1 MHQRTRLAAIGA
13 LVALTANCTDRTA
26 SLVDSDPEELPPVTV
41 AQMRDVPPR
50 SADLEATF
58 VHMSDDSLWNR
69 VADGDSSVLLG
80 LKAAGT
86 RRGTYQGRLLIG
98 PADRVR
104 GRDAVLALEG
114 VTLLQEIDA
123 PPILRVKLRDSSTLV
138 KLRRLPFVDYV
149 EPAVSDRFSFEGGCS
164 NDPWAGGTWSPGLPD
179 VVPLLYL
186 WMGVDLAWNRSDGR
200 NITVAGLDTGIYSGN
215 PQMTYGIRGG
225 QSSNRTAQYL
235 HTSRYSS
242 PYISSSGCSH
252 GTRLGG
258 IMAAPKDGVGAVGVA
273 WGANFVS
280 VRHQDDVA
288 AVYPFEV
295 ASAIE
300 GLHLAGQNANI
311 IAMAWGTYDVFN
323 SVAETIRMYHAS
335 GRLFV
340 GATGTTPSCATIP
353 WDGWE
358 RSTLFPASMPEV
370 VAVAAADHMQQLAC
384 DSHRGGEVAAYYG
397 YPTTGISTSA
407 GDLRNM
413 RGASSATAAVA
424 GAAALIWSKYGSN
437 RDDVRARLQQSGSN
451 YPAFSSATGY
461 GVINVMRALGGM
473 VNTNLSGCTNMRWQ
487 TDCRFVYKLASCQT
501 RNFYISP
508 VGGDGPYSYV
518 WSDGSTG
525 SSTSLRLCPAPGA
538 IRNYTLGAAVTDA
551 DQYGNTRIWKSI
563 SIEVLDSNNPC
574 PTCPQ

>member
-1 MHQRTRLAAIGA
+1 MHQRTRLAVIGT
-13 LVALTANCTDRTA
+13 LVAINASCTDRTNT
-26 SLVDSDPEELPPVTV
+26 LVHSDPDEHPPITA
-41 AQMRDVPPR
+41 AQARDVPPR
-50 SADLEATF
+50 SADAEATF

-69 VADGDSSVLLG
+69 VAEMDSSVLVG
-80 LKAAGT
+80 LKAPGT
-86 RRGTYQGRLLIG
+86 RRGTYQGKLLIG
-98 PADRVR
+98 SAARLK
-104 GRDAVLALEG
+104 GREAVLALRG
-114 VTLLQEIDA
+114 VTLLQEIDE
-123 PPILRVKLRDSSTLV
+123 PPILRIRLPDASTLV

-149 EPAVSDRFSFEGGCS
+149 EPALSNRFSFEGGCS
-164 NDPWAGGTWSPGLPD
+164 NDPWTGGTWPTGPSD
-179 VVPLLYL
+179 AVPFLYVL
-186 WMGVDLAWNRSDGR
+186 MGVDLAWNRSDGR
-200 NITVAGLDTGIYSGN
+200 NITVGGLDTGIYVGN
-215 PQMTYGIRGG
+215 PQMTSGIRGG
-225 QSSNRTAQYL
+225 LSSNRTARYF
-235 HTSRYSS
+235 HTTRYSS

-258 IMAAPKDGVGAVGVA
+258 IMAAPRDGVGAVGVA

-300 GLHLAGQNANI
+300 GIHLAGQNSNI
-311 IAMAWGTYDVFN
+311 IAMAWGTYDTFN
-323 SVAETIRMYHAS
+323 SVAETIRIYHAVN
-335 GRLFV
+335 RLFI

-358 RSTLFPASMPEV
+358 RKTLFPASMPEV
-370 VAVAAADHMQQLAC
+370 VAVAAADDMQQLAC

-407 GDLRNM
+407 SDLRNM

-424 GAAALIWSKYGSN
+424 GAAALIWSKYGTN
-437 RDDVRARLQQSGSN
+437 RDDVRTRLRQSGSN
-451 YPAFSSATGY
+451 YPSFNSATGY

-473 VNTNLSGCTNMRWQ
+473 VNTNLSGCTNARWQ
-487 TDCRFVYKLASCQT
+487 DYCRFVYKLASCQM

-508 VGGDGPYSYV
+508 IGGDGPYTYI
-518 WSDGSTG
+518 WSNGSTG
-525 SSTSLRLCPAPGA
+525 SSTSIQLCPTPGS
-538 IRNYTLGAAVTDA
+538 IRKYTVSATVTDA
-551 DQYGNTRIWKSI
+551 DQYGNTRISKSI